1 MILSLAGVFG
11 NTIFSARILSPA
23 QTLRNFGRSKGG
35 AAGQEKLVNV
45 MAKFSALIDPRL
57 LRPDDAAR
65 YVGGEGILRLFVA
78 AGWLVPV
85 VRRKRLTLYRRADL
99 DACCSRLEAG
109 EFPEVEKAKARSE
122 NAFSIP

>member
-1 MILSLAGVFG
+1 
-11 NTIFSARILSPA
+11 
-23 QTLRNFGRSKGG
+23 
-35 AAGQEKLVNV
+35 

-65 YVGGEGILRLFVA
+65 YVGGEGIVRLFVT

-99 DACCSRLEAG
+99 DGCCSRLEAG
-109 EFPEVEKAKARSE
+109 EFPEVEKGKARSE
-122 NAFSIP
+122 NAFSMP